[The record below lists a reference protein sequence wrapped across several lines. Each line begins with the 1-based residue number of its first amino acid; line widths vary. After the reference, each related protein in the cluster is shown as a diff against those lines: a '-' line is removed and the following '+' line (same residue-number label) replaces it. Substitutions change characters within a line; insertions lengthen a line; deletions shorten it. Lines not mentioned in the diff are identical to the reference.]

1 MKATES
7 FNEIIREHLEQA
19 AASDPLFAKSYGKGG
34 KTLENCV
41 LYILNQVKSSGRS
54 GFSDAEI
61 FGMAKHYYD
70 EDDPTNGKTLAKI
83 DNVRIV
89 TNQFSDKERENL
101 KKEARERLIKQEMD
115 RLSKKPTRTKQQID
129 SPSLFDL

>member
-1 MKATES
+1 M
-7 FNEIIREHLEQA
+7 
-19 AASDPLFAKSYGKGG
+19 
-34 KTLENCV
+34 ENCV

-70 EDDPTNGKTLAKI
+70 EEDPTQGEALAKI
-83 DNVRIV
+83 DNVRII
-89 TNQFSDKERENL
+89 TNQFSDKERDEL
-101 KKEARERLIKQEMD
+101 KKEAKERLIKKEMD
-115 RLSKKPTRTKQQID
+115 RLSKKPTRAKQQID